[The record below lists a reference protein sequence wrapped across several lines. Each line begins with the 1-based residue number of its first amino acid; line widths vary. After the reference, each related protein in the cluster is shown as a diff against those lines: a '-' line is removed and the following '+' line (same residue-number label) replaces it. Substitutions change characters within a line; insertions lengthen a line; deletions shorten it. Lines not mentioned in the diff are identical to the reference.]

1 MFLVI
6 WNHYPLKYMPQHTQS
21 DHYATFETLEEA
33 TKRYDELIEEGV
45 SVCSIAPVLRST
57 DYTPQ
62 FLMPLA
68 KQQLADQRERLWA
81 AETREEH
88 EAIRQELQA

>member
-6 WNHYPLKYMPQHTQS
+6 WNRWPLQYIRRES
-21 DHYATFETLEEA
+21 DQYAAYETLDEA
-33 TKRYDELIEEGV
+33 TTRYEELIEQGV

-68 KQQLADQRERLWA
+68 KQQLHDHRQRLHN

-88 EAIRQELQA
+88 EAIRQELMQ

>member
-6 WNHYPLKYMPQHTQS
+6 WNHYPLQYMPQHTQS

-68 KQQLADQRERLWA
+68 KQQLHDHRQRLWD
-81 AETREEH
+81 AETREQH
-88 EAIRQELQA
+88 ESIRQEIQQ

>member
-6 WNHYPLKYMPQHTQS
+6 WHHAQERT
-21 DHYATFETLEEA
+21 DHYESFETLTAA
-33 TKRYDELIEEGV
+33 TERYEELIEQDRV
-45 SVCSIAPVLRST
+45 YTCSIAPVLRST

>member
-6 WNHYPLKYMPQHTQS
+6 WNRWPLQYIQRES
-21 DHYATFETLEEA
+21 DQYAAYETLDEA
-33 TKRYDELIEEGV
+33 TKRYEELIEQGV
-45 SVCSIAPVLRST
+45 SVCSIAPVLRCT
-57 DYTPQ
+57 DYPPQ

-68 KQQLADQRERLWA
+68 KQQLHDHRQRLHD

-88 EAIRQELQA
+88 EAIRQELMQ

>member
-6 WNHYPLKYMPQHTQS
+6 WNHYPLKHMPQHTQS
-21 DHYATFETLEEA
+21 DHYAAFETLEEA
-33 TKRYDELIEEGV
+33 NRRYDELIEEGV

-57 DYTPQ
+57 DYTPR

-68 KQQLADQRERLWA
+68 KKQLHDHRQRLHD

-88 EAIRQELQA
+88 EAIRQELMQ